1 MVDPSLLHTFS
12 VDVPSERRRYAGTF
26 TTKKLSIRDLSQVG
40 VRKVQLNGGMHYDS
54 TKPGQGIDAAT
65 DELNSMVAHM
75 ELALTAAPD
84 WWNLDDITDPAVLT
98 AVYSEVISFENT
110 FLGRGKASGG
120 AGSGVSSQE
129 DSASAQEQANP
140 AGSNQSVVVGQVPS
154 ALEP

>member
-40 VRKVQLNGGMHYDS
+40 VRKVQLNGGMHYDKD
-54 TKPGQGIDAAT
+54 TPGQGIDAPT

-75 ELALTAAPD
+75 ELALTAVPD

>member
-12 VDVPSERRRYAGTF
+12 VDVPSERRRYEGTF

-40 VRKVQLNGGMHYDS
+40 VRKVQLNGGMHYDRDR
-54 TKPGQGIDAAT
+54 PGQGIDAAT

-120 AGSGVSSQE
+120 AGSRVSGQE
-129 DSASAQEQANP
+129 DSATAQEQAVP
-140 AGSNQSVVVGQVPS
+140 TGDNQPVVVEQVQA